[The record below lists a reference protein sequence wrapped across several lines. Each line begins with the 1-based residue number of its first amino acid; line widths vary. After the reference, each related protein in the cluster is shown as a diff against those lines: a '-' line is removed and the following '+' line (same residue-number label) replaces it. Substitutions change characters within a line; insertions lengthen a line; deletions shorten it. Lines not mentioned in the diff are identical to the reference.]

1 MKGKIFISYRRASD
15 QWALGQ
21 VRQKLVEE
29 YGDDRVFFDT
39 HSIEGGAE
47 WLARLDEEI
56 THAQVVLVLYCKE
69 WFGGQADGKRRID
82 DPGDMVRRELEMAHL
97 HHRVIIPVI
106 VDGSAPPGPADLPHS
121 LQFLLKRQF
130 LPLQPDDLLPT
141 RMHRLVQAIE
151 RSNPGHVF
159 GARYFRQVSWLALVV
174 TALVAAWHTLGG
186 NTSYDNAFARN
197 ALFLR
202 QQLGVQDSPLP
213 PLQPLPDTPASGPAS
228 GVAPGAASG
237 AAAGLMDTRPD
248 FQEELPELAVVDVD
262 DAEFRTLLGGQRPLD
277 PQLMGIVVWALHAAS
292 QHGGACGAKR
302 PVAIN
307 LDLAPDATAHDE
319 RSINTLNRGLLALAQ
334 CRPVVLA
341 CPNSVV
347 RQVLPEEDQKW
358 MAQLLQAAPER
369 LMFTHS
375 QPDPEGLRHTVART
389 DIGIVA
395 ADIAGGASVVELRND
410 PSRTCACPSTAQ
422 ELADCGPAP
431 RQTGWDRSAMVVP
444 FAKSALTLSGALLD
458 MPRVAQRPIVLIG
471 GSFGAQPAFAVPGRR
486 QLAGASASGTVMQ
499 GYLLHGAT
507 RHLPVR
513 PRAWMLLLAGGVS
526 WLLTAVVLA
535 LGLSLQRNDDRFV
548 RRVPAYL
555 GLGAVMLG
563 APLLALLAAAFWPA
577 WTWLAGVVAVLA
589 VLTIGRAVLA
599 CFEVV
604 LSGGIA
610 SRSFRDLWK
619 DVSFDLDKGSA
630 VMKLAG
636 AGLEALLLAGCVFIV
651 ITA

>member
-29 YGDDRVFFDT
+29 FGDDRVFFDV

-56 THAQVVLVLYCKE
+56 TNAEVVLVLYCKE
-69 WFGGQADGKRRID
+69 WLGAQPDGKRRID

-106 VDGSAPPGPADLPHS
+106 IDGSAPPGQNDLPHS

-159 GARYFRQVSWLALVV
+159 GARYFRQVTWLALVV
-174 TALVAAWHTLGG
+174 TGLVAAWHTLGG

-202 QQLGVQDSPLP
+202 QQLGVQDSPMPLLPALP
-213 PLQPLPDTPASGPAS
+213 PAPASAPASAASASAAAPSSGPA
-228 GVAPGAASG
+228 
-237 AAAGLMDTRPD
+237 
-248 FQEELPELAVVDVD
+248 EELPELAVVDVD
-262 DAEFRTLLGGQRPLD
+262 DAEFRTLLGGQRALD
-277 PQLMGIVVWALHAAS
+277 PQLTGIVVWALHAAS
-292 QHGGACGAKR
+292 QHAGACGAKR
-302 PVAIN
+302 PVVIN
-307 LDLAPDATAHDE
+307 LDLAPDATAHE
-319 RSINTLNRGLLALAQ
+319 EQNINTLNRGLLALAR

-341 CPNSVV
+341 CPNNVV
-347 RQVLPEEDQKW
+347 RQVLPEENQKW
-358 MAQLLQAAPER
+358 MAQLLQAAPDR
-369 LMFTHS
+369 LMFTYS
-375 QPDPEGLRHTVART
+375 PPDPEGLRPTLART

-395 ADIAGGASVVELRND
+395 ADIAGGASVAEMRAD

-422 ELADCGPAP
+422 ELADCGPMP
-431 RQTGWDRSAMVVP
+431 PQTGWDRSAMVVP
-444 FAKSALTLSGALLD
+444 FSRSALTLSGALLD
-458 MPRVAQRPIVLIG
+458 MPRVASRPIVLIG
-471 GSFGAQPAFAVPGRR
+471 GSYGAQPSFAVPGRR
-486 QLAGASASGTVMQ
+486 QQAGASASSTVMQ

-513 PRAWMLLLAGGVS
+513 PQAWMLLLALGVS

-535 LGLSLQRNDDRFV
+535 LGLSLQRNDDRFA

-555 GLGAVMLG
+555 GLGAVALG
-563 APLLALLAAAFWPA
+563 APLAALLVAAWWPA
-577 WTWLAGVVAVLA
+577 WTWLAGVLAVLA

-619 DVSFDLDKGSA
+619 DVRFDLDKGSA

-636 AGLEALLLAGCVFIV
+636 AGLEALLLAACVFI
-651 ITA
+651 IATA

>member
-29 YGDDRVFFDT
+29 YGDDRVFFDI

-47 WLARLDEEI
+47 WLARLDEAI
-56 THAQVVLVLYCKE
+56 THAEAVVVLYCKE
-69 WFGGQADGKRRID
+69 WFGVQPDGKRRID

-106 VDGSAPPGPADLPHS
+106 IDGSNPPRQADLPHS

-151 RSNPGHVF
+151 RANPGHVF
-159 GARYFRQVSWLALVV
+159 GARYFSQVTWLALVV
-174 TALVAAWHTLGG
+174 TALVAAWHALGG

-202 QQLGVQDSPLP
+202 QQLGVQDSPQPLAP
-213 PLQPLPDTPASGPAS
+213 PLPAAS
-228 GVAPGAASG
+228 GVAAPPPA
-237 AAAGLMDTRPD
+237 L
-248 FQEELPELAVVDVD
+248 QEELPELAVVDVD

-292 QHGGACGAKR
+292 QHGGACGPKR

-347 RQVLPEEDQKW
+347 RRVVPEEDQKW
-358 MAQLLQAAPER
+358 MAQLLKAAPDR
-369 LMFTHS
+369 LMFTYS
-375 QPDPEGLRHTVART
+375 PPDPEGLRHTQART

-395 ADIAGGASVVELRND
+395 ADIAGGTSVAELRND

-431 RQTGWDRSAMVVP
+431 PQTGWDRSAMVVP
-444 FAKSALTLSGALLD
+444 FARSALTLSGALLD
-458 MPRVAQRPIVLIG
+458 MPRVASRPIVLIG
-471 GSFGAQPAFAVPGRR
+471 GSFGAQPSFAVPGRR
-486 QLAGASASGTVMQ
+486 QQAGASASGTVMQ

-507 RHLPVR
+507 HHLPVR
-513 PRAWMLLLAGGVS
+513 PQPWMLLLAGGVS
-526 WLLTAVVLA
+526 WLLCAVVLA
-535 LGLSLQRNDDRFV
+535 LGLSLQRNDDRFA

-563 APLLALLAAAFWPA
+563 APLLTLVAAAFWPA

-619 DVSFDLDKGSA
+619 DVRFDLDKGSA

-636 AGLEALLLAGCVFIV
+636 AGLEALLLAACVFIV
-651 ITA
+651 VTA